1 MMRIGPPAAVVPEQR
16 FFEMMN
22 GFCYS
27 TKSKSLPNVSFV
39 WLSDQKQ
46 RP

>member
-1 MMRIGPPAAVVPEQR
+1 MRIGAPAAVVLEQR
-16 FFEMMN
+16 FPEMMN
-22 GFCYS
+22 GSGYS
-27 TKSKSLPNVSFV
+27 TKSKSFPNVSSV